1 MIMKIEDCIFFQLS
15 RVSRAGA
22 RYWHKRVSEF
32 GVTSAQAL
40 LLLCLTEKD
49 AVTSKYLGSKIEFDS
64 ATLTGLIDRL
74 QNADFLERRNNPDDR
89 RAIQVCLTE
98 KGKVTSKKILEIVE
112 KENQAFLSGLTP
124 EEAMILK
131 ALLKKI
137 G

>member
-1 MIMKIEDCIFFQLS
+1 MKIEDCIFFHLS
-15 RVSRAGA
+15 RASRAGA
-22 RYWHKRVSEF
+22 RHWHKRVSEF
-32 GVTSAQAL
+32 GVTASQAL
-40 LLLCLTEKD
+40 LVLCLAEED
-49 AVTSKYLGSKIEFDS
+49 AVTSRHLGSKIEFDS

-74 QNADFLERRNNPDDR
+74 EKAGFLGRRNNPDDR
-89 RAIQVCLTE
+89 RAIRVCLTE
-98 KGKVTSKKILEIVE
+98 KGKKTSQEISKIVE

>member
-22 RYWHKRVSEF
+22 RYWHQRVSVF

-74 QNADFLERRNNPDDR
+74 QNADFLERRNNPNDR

-98 KGKVTSKKILEIVE
+98 KGKATSKKILKIVE